1 MAVDVQIGVG
11 GRVAEHRFGF
21 LHAGSGRA
29 IDGHVFVEQGL
40 VESAVGEGLEIDRLA
55 RFIIDESPGR
65 GAVAEGHA
73 VGVGDNVEAV
83 GEVTINAIHPRAELI
98 ALAREREVVEFQHE
112 AREHPSAV
120 MRLHVGEPEIMRFGV
135 ERRDAQNEVAE
146 RAPSQVTGV
155 VFLERLDYKGVKE
168 FFFGHGGEF
177 ASGEGEGLFS
187 SPV

>member
-1 MAVDVQIGVG
+1 M
-11 GRVAEHRFGF
+11 
-21 LHAGSGRA
+21 
-29 IDGHVFVEQGL
+29 
-40 VESAVGEGLEIDRLA
+40 ESAVGEGLEIDRLA
-55 RFIIDESPGR
+55 RFIIDEGPGR

-112 AREHPSAV
+112 AREHPPAV
-120 MRLHVGEPEIMRFGV
+120 MRLHVGEPKIMRFGV

-146 RAPSQVTGV
+146 RAPGQVTGV

-177 ASGEGEGLFS
+177 ASGGGEVLFL